1 MTHQPYFT
9 HPRRFPGNV
18 EGPFYTTGT
27 IVCGDSRYV
36 GIASDCLQCLTPEH
50 EAPDLLAPINKSNLN
65 THFVKQP
72 CNADEVQRACN
83 ALRVCCVYAL
93 RYGGRD
99 LDVIRQ
105 LENSPLYCDYVMDEQ
120 GELVLTVGPD
130 GQLLPFAQAIV
141 KSQRSRS

>member
-9 HPRRFPGNV
+9 HPRRFPANV

-27 IVCGDSRYV
+27 VVCGDSRYV

-105 LENSPLYCDYVMDEQ
+105 LENSPLFCDYILDEQ

-130 GQLLPFAQAIV
+130 GQLLPFAQAIANAWRF
-141 KSQRSRS
+141 RS